1 LDIFTKLSKTQNWS
15 NIYDKILEIIIANSR
30 NFDPKLEEKKNSK
43 LLRLQT
49 LKELG
54 EKKYCKFEKTN

>member
-1 LDIFTKLSKTQNWS
+1 LVKIGNFIIFIANS